1 MDISLIQEKDKLD
14 TYSLINIDEIEYQ
27 KCIKIIL
34 QISSVHEL
42 DECTF
47 FHAVD
52 IVKRYINTDT
62 NIDLNMELIST
73 TSIYIASK
81 FNDHNYLEANF
92 SEFCK
97 KKIIKSELD
106 ILNKLNFDIY
116 KPNVYTYYSYIQN
129 KLNYDNTFT
138 NKLSLCI
145 LEYFSTDL
153 NIIKFSSCVFAISA
167 IQISY
172 ILVEYKKDIHIE
184 LKELTYEIKEI
195 ENCIEYIKN
204 KFNLIKLFIL
214 ENEYFRIR
222 YLIILQFINK
232 WAIF

>member
-14 TYSLINIDEIEYQ
+14 TYNLINIDEIEYQ

-47 FHAVD
+47 FHGVD
-52 IVKRYINTDT
+52 IVKRYINTET

-81 FNDHNYLEANF
+81 FNDHNYLEGNF

-153 NIIKFSSCVFAISA
+153 NIIKFF
-167 IQISY
+167 Y
-172 ILVEYKKDIHIE
+172 
-184 LKELTYEIKEI
+184 
-195 ENCIEYIKN
+195 
-204 KFNLIKLFIL
+204 
-214 ENEYFRIR
+214 
-222 YLIILQFINK
+222 
-232 WAIF
+232 